1 MVEEFLIQ
9 FKTIFLKCAEWT
21 SSLFDAVGGKGVVL
35 AAFFVVLAVTLL
47 VLPIRGRGIDVSFD
61 DFTKSVINVKR
72 RPKTKEKGLV
82 VSNRRTDVTK
92 H

>member
-9 FKTIFLKCAEWT
+9 FKTIFLKCAGWT

-35 AAFFVVLAVTLL
+35 ASFFVVLAITLL
-47 VLPIRGRGIDVSFD
+47 VLPIRGRGIDVSFN
-61 DFTKSVINVKR
+61 DFTKSVTFNR
-72 RPKTKEKGLV
+72 RPRTKEKGLV

>member
-21 SSLFDAVGGKGVVL
+21 SALFDSVGGKGVVL
-35 AAFFVVLAVTLL
+35 AAFFIVLAITLL
-47 VLPIRGRGIDVSFD
+47 VLPIRGRGIDVSFE
-61 DFTKSVINVKR
+61 DFTKSVTFKR
-72 RPKTKEKGLV
+72 RSRTKEKGLV